1 MRFIAALLRALVG
14 FLTLPL
20 QLLGWTPRARPGD
33 VAADAIR
40 ASRAA
45 TVMEIPPVP
54 QRKPEPTPVADLVQA
69 HSKARLFNHEQH
81 APLPPLPRP
90 LEVWLSSLTDYEHQ
104 NACWV
109 DAEKLQAHINAGLG
123 GSTAPGPYRL
133 PPVLP
138 EAALAK
144 ATAQKGS
151 TGGTTQKRGQD
162 VEALLAE
169 LGLEFGTPS
178 YGPRR

>member
-1 MRFIAALLRALVG
+1 MRFIAALLRALVTA
-14 FLTLPL
+14 LTLPL
-20 QLLGWTPRARPGD
+20 QLLGWTPRAHPGD
-33 VAADAIR
+33 IAADAIR
-40 ASRAA
+40 ASRANA
-45 TVMEIPPVP
+45 VMEIPPVP
-54 QRKPEPTPVADLVQA
+54 QRQREPTPMADLLQA
-69 HSKARLFNHEQH
+69 HGKAKLFSHEKH

-90 LEVWLSSLTDYEHQ
+90 LQVWLDGLTDYEHQ
-104 NACWV
+104 NACFV
-109 DAEKLQAHINAGLG
+109 DAEKLQRHINAGLG

-138 EAALAK
+138 ETALAK
-144 ATAQKGS
+144 AAAQKGS